1 MQICYNK
8 RMLTF
13 EQMLVRFVVA
23 LALGA
28 LLGLERELVGKEAAG
43 IRTLMLVTSGAAI
56 FSIVA
61 LVIPYITAAT
71 VGAMPDATLL
81 NSGFAILANIVVGI
95 GFLGAGLIIKT
106 TDNNQPHGVT
116 TAALVWA
123 AAAIGVLVGIGL
135 FEFALSASVILAIL
149 LYFLRTLNI
158 SKRLEKRAGKA

>member
-1 MQICYNK
+1 
-8 RMLTF
+8 MLTF

-71 VGAMPDATLL
+71 IGALPDANLL

-106 TDNNQPHGVT
+106 NDQPHGVT

-135 FEFALSASVILAIL
+135 FEFAVSASIILAIL

-158 SKRLEKRAGKA
+158 SERLEKRADKA